1 MTRTDKRVERS
12 RATVLA
18 ETYRLLVEGA
28 ISGVSVDEIARR
40 SGVAKTTIYRQWPSR
55 SALLLDACS
64 QLGTAAEIPDTGT
77 LAGDLALL
85 LRGLADAL
93 TSPGWPTVLP
103 SIIDAAERDPEIAKL
118 HEALHDGMMAAFHA
132 VAARGLARGELSPD
146 RTASEVVATVTGPLF
161 YRRWFSREPIDDGFL
176 AAVLQSVMR

>member
-18 ETYRLLVEGA
+18 ETYRLLVEVG

-40 SGVAKTTIYRQWPSR
+40 SGIAKTTIYRQWPSR

-64 QLGTAAEIPDTGT
+64 QLGTAPEIPDTGT
-77 LAGDLALL
+77 LAGDLATL

-93 TSPGWPTVLP
+93 ASPGWPTVLP
-103 SIIDAAERDPEIAKL
+103 TNIDAAERDPATAKL
-118 HEALHDGMMAAFHA
+118 HEALHRGMMAPFHA
-132 VAARGLARGELSPD
+132 VATRGFARGELSPD
-146 RTASEVVATVTGPLF
+146 RDPSEVVATIAGPLF
-161 YRRWFSREPIDDGFL
+161 YRRWFSREPIDDRFL
-176 AAVLQSVMR
+176 AAVLRTAML